1 MYLFV
6 SMFVSSLFV
15 YLVRFCVFQMS
26 ITIHAIESCVEALDL
41 NSISCKHSCCACL
54 YMWGLHVYTE
64 GLCTGD
70 LHKGLCMGHKP
81 GDIYMGAYKQVLV
94 HGELRHGGPKDI

>member
-1 MYLFV
+1 
-6 SMFVSSLFV
+6 
-15 YLVRFCVFQMS
+15 
-26 ITIHAIESCVEALDL
+26 
-41 NSISCKHSCCACL
+41 
-54 YMWGLHVYTE
+54 MWGLHVYTE

-94 HGELRHGGPKDI
+94 HGELRHGGPKDKGFRAYKHNSMVCSSLAFTVVTKTWLCC

>member
-1 MYLFV
+1 M
-6 SMFVSSLFV
+6 
-15 YLVRFCVFQMS
+15 RA
-26 ITIHAIESCVEALDL
+26 IHV
-41 NSISCKHSCCACL
+41 
-54 YMWGLHVYTE
+54 GLTCIYR
-64 GLCTGD
+64 GLMHRD